1 MPLTGILITLI
12 SLYSPFAIDSTIYAV
27 DINKTAIREQTVH
40 GVIIDY
46 CVDDFLYV
54 LTKRYLYKLN
64 PDNLFI
70 VDRTLLPQTYTSM
83 CTNKT
88 KVLLIAAGEI
98 VILAKSHLAYETGI
112 GMVYSDI
119 RPLVSPQGRTIAP
132 DETSLYLVEDHGSNS
147 ILKILDLTSG
157 SIKKTL
163 RIPRVTW
170 YTCDVKTNTFTTLDV
185 QDRITTY
192 DLNLSKIATTKAPFT
207 IERFQSQATGFWI
220 RTYSG
225 IYLITGKGTIVDF
238 QPLINS
244 VERSFDDF
252 IVVTEQEIVRLDSLT
267 LRAYSVAPNA
277 VGITRLFHIDHPLFV
292 IGMDRN
298 HRFHFIHTSTLNIQ
312 PRIQHESITM
322 EIIPQTTPVK
332 HDSLWYLQLG
342 AFTNIDNALQMHE
355 AYRSQTLPVF
365 IDTADMYRVKLGGFS
380 DKQMGVF
387 IADALY
393 LNGWLSLQGR
403 TAIDE
408 YVEFFVDHERFV
420 LVNGLITRSKP

>member
-1 MPLTGILITLI
+1 MPLIGILITLV

-40 GVIIDY
+40 GTIIDY
-46 CVDDFLYV
+46 CIDDFLYV

-64 PDNLFI
+64 PDDLFI

-119 RPLVSPQGRTIAP
+119 RPLVSAQGRTIAP
-132 DETSLYLVEDHGSNS
+132 DETSLYVVEDQGSNS

-157 SIKKTL
+157 SVKKAL

-170 YTCDVKTNTFTTLDV
+170 YTYDAKTSTFTTLDA

-192 DLNLSKIATTKAPFT
+192 DLNLKKIAMTKAPFT

-225 IYLITGKGTIVDF
+225 IYLITDKGTIVDF
-238 QPLINS
+238 QPVINS
-244 VERSFDDF
+244 IERSFDDF
-252 IVVTEQEIVRLDSLT
+252 IIVTEQEIVHLDSLT
-267 LRAYSVAPNA
+267 LRAYCVVPNI
-277 VGITRLFHIDHPLFV
+277 VGITRLFHVDHPLFV
-292 IGMDRN
+292 IGMDKD
-298 HRFHFIHTSTLNIQ
+298 HCFHFIQTGTLNIQ

-322 EIIPQTTPVK
+322 EIIPRTTPVK

-342 AFTNIDNALQMHE
+342 AFSSIENALQMHE

-365 IDTADMYRVKLGGFS
+365 IDSTNIYRVKLGGFS

-387 IADALY
+387 IADALH
-393 LNGWLSLQGR
+393 LNGWLSLQGK

-408 YVEFFVDHERFV
+408 YVEFFVGHEKFI
-420 LVNGLITRSKP
+420 LADGTITRSE